1 MFDNLTENNL
11 ALFAIKYYDNPN
23 CIDILEFQQ
32 DFDRIK
38 YIKKLFKRY
47 QSKGDLK
54 ERLILNHLVILYNV
68 FPPQALTRILAL
80 KLGDHLH
87 VLKPFLLYLGYWPI
101 TIDGVD
107 GINIDCNGVP
117 TDDNVFDILRQL

>member
-1 MFDNLTENNL
+1 MYDNLTDNNL
-11 ALFAIKYYDNPN
+11 TMFAVKYYDNPN

-32 DFDRIK
+32 DLDRIK

-47 QSKGDLK
+47 QAKGDLK

-68 FPPQALTRILAL
+68 FDPQALTRILGF

-87 VLKPFLLYLGYWPI
+87 ILKPFLDYLGYWPV
-101 TIDGVD
+101 TINGVD
-107 GINIDCNGVP
+107 GINIDCEGVP
-117 TDDNVFDILRQL
+117 ADSKVIDILRQL

>member
-38 YIKKLFKRY
+38 YIKKFTLMTL
-47 QSKGDLK
+47 STM
-54 ERLILNHLVILYNV
+54 
-68 FPPQALTRILAL
+68 A
-80 KLGDHLH
+80 
-87 VLKPFLLYLGYWPI
+87 
-101 TIDGVD
+101 
-107 GINIDCNGVP
+107 
-117 TDDNVFDILRQL
+117 